1 MKDIYF
7 FNPADDLKIYY
18 GDLPHWRQEGVVYFV
33 TFRLSDSLPQS
44 KLKELDESRAL
55 WIKTHR
61 HKKRHG
67 FTKEDWRTYNHLFH
81 ERIEKWME
89 PGYGSCI
96 LKEDAVLEI
105 IVETLKFFDGK
116 RYTLDSYVVM
126 PNHIHIIVVPYE
138 GNTLSQITHT
148 WKSYSANII
157 NKLSGKSG
165 QLWRHESYDHI
176 IRNEESYHQIRKYI
190 LLNPVKVG
198 LTLSDN
204 ALNVHEA
211 SNVHE
216 ATLLQ
221 ENKPEA
227 GSFGHIG
234 KYIAI
239 ILLFLCSF
247 AQAQNEAH
255 YIELLNQNH
264 FQGQTEVK
272 VPNGRADI
280 VNDEYAIEVEWAE
293 KWKNSIGQ
301 ALWYGLQTNKKPGIV
316 LVMKDVSDRKYGIM
330 LQSALDYAGIGDQ
343 IKVWFYPEDFGRS
356 FIQVEEDRSSFGQN
370 LIEGSGK
377 YTRNKN
383 SGVRHKGTCA
393 YAECKNCVPCGP
405 NDGNK
410 ACGKC
415 GG

>member
-7 FNPADDLKIYY
+7 FNPVDDLEIYY

-61 HKKRHG
+61 HKRRHE
-67 FTKEDWRTYNHLFH
+67 FTKEDRRTYNFLFH

-89 PGYGSCI
+89 AGYGSCI

-148 WKSYSANII
+148 WKAYSANII

-190 LLNPVKVG
+190 LLNPVKAG

-204 ALNVHEA
+204 AL
-211 SNVHE
+211 NVHE

-356 FIQVEEDRSSFGQN
+356 YESEAKAKTDSKQMLIQKNGN
-370 LIEGSGK
+370 
-377 YTRNKN
+377 YTKNKN
-383 SGVRHKGTCA
+383 SGVRHNSKCSNFD
-393 YAECKNCVPCGP
+393 CKNCVPCGP
-405 NDGNK
+405 NEGK
-410 ACGKC
+410 PCGICK
-415 GG
+415 G